1 MKKIIL
7 TIFAA
12 ATLLGCNQESITEV
26 PSSLGAISFSNVS
39 TRAGLSD
46 LVANGFGVWSLMY
59 NEAQQDGYWVFENT
73 HISLGSD
80 GWKYADTDEDLRYWV
95 NNSFYFFAAVYPQEN
110 VTTATRDN
118 QKVVVIDI
126 ATPVDTTPEDILIA
140 TPYVDTSRE
149 YDETVGLTFKH
160 LHSRVNIKV
169 KKDEGTNM
177 YDHFIID
184 KITLKSVKSKASVV
198 LLSSVD
204 PVWEYDTSVTNTY
217 SRDFEGDTP
226 IGLAGEVLLSDEGLV
241 LLPQDPSAVKLEI
254 SFRFAYGDGTT
265 NIPDLSLFK
274 SETYSV
280 NLPTSIVPVWES
292 GKSYTYTALLS
303 MNNDIK
309 FLAPSIE
316 YWGGA
321 QSGGT
326 VIIK

>member
-1 MKKIIL
+1 
-7 TIFAA
+7 
-12 ATLLGCNQESITEV
+12 
-26 PSSLGAISFSNVS
+26 
-39 TRAGLSD
+39 
-46 LVANGFGVWSLMY
+46 
-59 NEAQQDGYWVFENT
+59 
-73 HISLGSD
+73 
-80 GWKYADTDEDLRYWV
+80 
-95 NNSFYFFAAVYPQEN
+95 
-110 VTTATRDN
+110 
-118 QKVVVIDI
+118 
-126 ATPVDTTPEDILIA
+126 
-140 TPYVDTSRE
+140 
-149 YDETVGLTFKH
+149 LTFKH

-198 LLSSVD
+198 LLSLSSVD

-254 SFRFAYGDGTT
+254 SFRFAYGDGSI